1 MVRVE
6 DAKRK
11 EKVVN
16 IDRIEKQEER
26 KDERRLL
33 IMKMVARMFNNKETH
48 AKTNKIM
55 YSI

>member
-16 IDRIEKQEER
+16 IDRMEKQEER